1 MFTFFKVLHL
11 GITSFQIQKK
21 LQKLLTD
28 KLMSCNLKVILKG
41 KSFFTLKDK
50 LPKCY
55 FQDSFKSICVVA
67 AMLPIMAKSK
77 TSF

>member
-1 MFTFFKVLHL
+1 MFTFFKVLRL

-28 KLMSCNLKVILKG
+28 KLMSCNLKVILQG
-41 KSFFTLKDK
+41 KSFFILKDK
-50 LPKCY
+50 LTKCY